1 MGFSD
6 FIEKHIPE
14 ILIGT
19 GISLSIGAL
28 ITGIVNAPKVE
39 AALQKK
45 HEETGKEKLTV
56 KETIKAVAKPMIA
69 PVAMEV
75 ASAALIITGA
85 SMRYKQSMGLAAAC
99 VAMEKSSELYQ
110 SKVKEL
116 VGEEKEAEIKKEV
129 SKAKNEAVKEQV
141 ITAVQKNV
149 VPGRGDTLFVDS
161 FSGQLFYSD
170 MDTVKDAIN
179 EYNAMVNNAGGDMV
193 PLNDFYDLLG
203 LRSCNVGYVVG
214 FGTDPNMGGI
224 KLMNARFDASGDR
237 QNETLYWTIDYDPIL
252 LDCEVPW

>member
-1 MGFSD
+1 MAFSD

-75 ASAALIITGA
+75 ASAALIIAGA

-129 SKAKNEAVKEQV
+129 TKKKAEDSVPPMVNQV
-141 ITAVQKNV
+141 APIVRNGT
-149 VPGRGDTLFVDS
+149 TLFQDS
-161 FSGQLFYSD
+161 LSGQFFYSELED
-170 MDTVKDAIN
+170 VERTIN
-179 EYNAMVNNAGGDMV
+179 TFNKYVLDSEGEEV
-193 PLNDFYDLLG
+193 PINDFYDMLG
-203 LRSCNVGYVVG
+203 IENCGAGYCLG
-214 FGTDPNMGGI
+214 FGADENGRIRT
-224 KLMNARFDASGDR
+224 LNARMDSKGNA
-237 QNETLYWTIDYDPIL
+237 ETGFLYWVIDYDPMYL
-252 LDCEVPW
+252 PHSNPW